1 MNCRTSMT
9 MASIWPDVKDA
20 LRILGATI
28 GLFLI
33 CSPAFPQGNAGRIL
47 GTLTDQ
53 SGGVL
58 VGATVTVTDTQRGTT
73 RTLTT
78 NQSGEYNSPN
88 LLPST
93 YTVRAEAMG
102 FKTIERLGI
111 LLEANQELR
120 VDLVLQPGQQTQTIT
135 VTEALPMVDT
145 TNAEL
150 GGTLQSDII
159 DSLPMNGRNFQN
171 LLQLTPGVMIYPGGT
186 SYSESTNGLRSHQN
200 LYLVN
205 GVFSST
211 PWDGQS
217 VMNSSLHAGDA
228 GTILPVDAIDELKTE
243 ENPRAEYGWKPGAI
257 IDIGIKSGTN
267 TLHGTAYAYGRDT
280 ALDARNYYDVA
291 AAPKAEVGLE
301 QFGGTIGGPI
311 KKDKLFFFAN
321 YEGQLYSIGNPAL
334 HNFPVTTPIG
344 DPTKSL
350 IDACNA
356 ALAGVVVK
364 GVNYKLT
371 ALSAELAGLGGPKS
385 ASPCMP
391 VSGQPSGGFL
401 GFFPVNPG
409 PGTPVYTSVP
419 STNAIHG
426 GLGKIDY
433 HINDHNSVNGMY
445 FFSQGS
451 GAVVGDPTTIVRPEW
466 LNQQYARA
474 QAALGSWTWTPS
486 STLVNEFRFGYSH
499 YYQDFESNDH
509 TLNPASYPFNG
520 ATYVMPTGITNPFY
534 FGMPVITIGGLA
546 NRNGIGQSI
555 GPFITGPEGVLS
567 FMDSVSILR
576 GKHSFKAGVEIQSN
590 RASEDITSSGKGPV
604 TFGTNGPGGLVNFFI
619 GNLRSASLF
628 TGDPKRTISNM
639 AYAAFFQDD
648 WRLTPRLTVNAGIRY
663 EIETVIKDTKNALG
677 NFDPNVGLVQVG
689 FGISSP
695 YNGDHN
701 NIAPRL
707 GLAWDVFG
715 NGKTVVRAAGGI
727 VYESAV
733 TYDVT
738 NAVSNF
744 LGLRTIPTGVPLYNN
759 GSVTALS
766 PAPGNIDLSTTT
778 YTASSGISTI
788 SSNWQS
794 FDPTQPISSTNQPL
808 YAGATTSIG
817 CGDGFTVP
825 TILQNSMTAPPPC
838 SVVGIDRN
846 FRTPYVESWSL
857 GIQRAITNNLSLDIN
872 YVGNH
877 GVKLIGFTDVNQA
890 QQVGGFSPGWG
901 DPSVGTGSG
910 PTATGTP
917 AYICA
922 HSNNDPTP
930 YDGCGN
936 NFGGPNAGAE
946 QAARPFTAP
955 CTSPGLF
962 TAIGAGA
969 PGGSG
974 GRFNPKNICASYLA
988 DVTIINNSTMS
999 NYNGVQVSLNGRNYH
1014 GLSFNAGYTYSH
1026 ALGDASDE
1034 GRASDLSVPLN
1045 NYASIRSQ
1053 LYMPTNYDLRHRA
1066 TISLTYAVPGK
1077 KGYGQMLEGWT
1088 LNSVIVAQSGS
1099 PWGQSD
1105 LTTDYDGTGEL
1116 NNAAGS
1122 MGGQWNFY
1130 GNPSD
1135 FTPVHGWTDTNC
1147 SSGSSCGGGL
1157 PFFPGGGPTATA
1169 AAPTTNATCNAK
1181 ATANGPLALAAL
1193 FNFGCY
1199 AVGNSVLI
1207 PPAYGSFGASGRNLW
1222 RDAGFKNLDLSIDK
1236 AIKFNDRISAQ
1247 FRAEF
1252 FNLFNHPIF
1261 CNPNGIAG
1269 GANSTPGDPNTA
1281 NFGAAGSTPDVCA
1294 SNPEI
1299 GSGGPRSIQLGLKLI
1314 F

>member
-1 MNCRTSMT
+1 MNWRPSIIAVSMR
-9 MASIWPDVKDA
+9 PRVKRA
-20 LRILGATI
+20 VQFLGATI
-28 GLFLI
+28 GVFLI
-33 CSPAFPQGNAGRIL
+33 CIPAWSQGNAGRIL

-58 VGATVTVTDTQRGTT
+58 VGATVSVTDTQRSAT

-78 NQSGEYNSPN
+78 NQAGEYNSPG

-93 YTVRAEAMG
+93 YTVRAEATG
-102 FKTIERLGI
+102 FKIIERVGI

-120 VDLVLQPGQQTQTIT
+120 VDLLLQPGQQTQTIT

-186 SYSESTNGLRSHQN
+186 SYSESTNGLRSHEN

-205 GVFSST
+205 GIFSST

-257 IDIGIKSGTN
+257 IDIAIKSGTN

-280 ALDARNYYDVA
+280 ALDARNYYDVPP
-291 AAPKAEVGLE
+291 APKAGVALE

-334 HNFPVTTPIG
+334 HNFPVTVALPSAGGASANLCTTLAQG
-344 DPTKSL
+344 NCKSSL
-350 IDACNA
+350 IDACNDSLA
-356 ALAGVVVK
+356 AG
-364 GVNYKLT
+364 KLT

-385 ASPCMP
+385 ASPCTP
-391 VSGQPSGGFL
+391 VSGQPAGGFL

-409 PGTPVYTSVP
+409 PGTGVYTSIP

-433 HINDHNSVNGMY
+433 HINDQNSLNGMY

-474 QAALGSWTWTPS
+474 QAALGSWAWTPS

-534 FGMPVITIGGLA
+534 FGMPVITINGLA

-555 GPFITGPEGVLS
+555 GPFVTGPEGVLS
-567 FMDSVSILR
+567 FLDSVSILR
-576 GKHSFKAGVEIQSN
+576 GKHAFKFGVEIQSN
-590 RASEDITSSGKGPV
+590 NASEDITASGKGPV
-604 TFGTNGPGGLVNFFI
+604 TFGTGGGGGLVNFFE

-628 TGDPKRTISNM
+628 TGEPKRTISNM

-648 WRLTPRLTVNAGIRY
+648 WRVTPRLTVNAGIRY
-663 EIETVIKDTKNALG
+663 EIETVIKDSKNLLG

-759 GSVTALS
+759 GSTTPVS

-788 SSNWQS
+788 AANWQA
-794 FDPTQPISSTNQPL
+794 FDPTQPISATNQAL
-808 YAGATTSIG
+808 YAGATTSHG
-817 CGDGFTVP
+817 CGDGAVVALAT
-825 TILQNSMTAPPPC
+825 PC
-838 SVVGIDRN
+838 SIVGIDRN

-877 GVKLIGFTDVNQA
+877 GVKLIGFTDVNQG

-910 PTATGTP
+910 PSAVGSP
-917 AYICA
+917 AYLCINSA
-922 HSNNDPTP
+922 NDPTP

-936 NFGGPNAGAE
+936 NFGGPNGAAE

-955 CTSPGLF
+955 CTSAGLF
-962 TAIGAGA
+962 SAIGAGA

-999 NYNGVQVSLNGRNYH
+999 NYHGVQVSLNGRNYH

-1026 ALGDASDE
+1026 ALADASDE

-1066 TISLTYAVPGK
+1066 TFSLTYAVPGM

-1088 LNSVIVAQSGS
+1088 LNSVIVLQSGS

-1122 MGGQWNFY
+1122 VGGQWNFY

-1135 FTPVHGWTDTNC
+1135 FTPVHGWTDTNPQP
-1147 SSGSSCGGGL
+1147 GGGFGGGL
-1157 PFFPGGGPTATA
+1157 PFFPGGNTP
-1169 AAPTTNATCNAK
+1169 AAPTGNATCNAK
-1181 ATANGPLALAAL
+1181 AIANGPLAVASL

-1199 AVGNSVLI
+1199 AVGTSVLI

-1222 RDAGFKNLDLSIDK
+1222 RDAGFKQVDLSVDK

-1269 GANSTPGDPNTA
+1269 GANSTPGDPNTTG
-1281 NFGAAGSTPDVCA
+1281 FGAAGSTPDVCA

>member
-1 MNCRTSMT
+1 MNWRTSTAFMR
-9 MASIWPDVKDA
+9 PNVKQT
-20 LRILGATI
+20 LQLLGAAI
-28 GLFLI
+28 GVFAI
-33 CSPAFPQGNAGRIL
+33 CLPMWSQGNAGRIL

-58 VGATVTVTDTQRGTT
+58 VGATVTVIDTQRSTT

-78 NQSGEYNSPN
+78 NQAGEYNSPN

-93 YTVRAEAMG
+93 YTIRAEATG
-102 FKTIERLGI
+102 FKTIERVGI

-120 VDLVLQPGQQTQTIT
+120 VDLLLQPGQQAQTIT

-267 TLHGTAYAYGRDT
+267 QLHGTAYAYGRDT
-280 ALDARNYYDVA
+280 ALDARNYYDVT
-291 AAPKAEVGLE
+291 AAPKAGVGLE

-321 YEGQLYSIGNPAL
+321 YEGQLYSIGNPVL
-334 HNFPVTTPIG
+334 HNFPVTTSIG

-350 IDACNA
+350 IDACTTSLA
-356 ALAGVVVK
+356 AG
-364 GVNYKLT
+364 KLT
-371 ALSAELAGLGGPKS
+371 ALSAELAGLGGPTS
-385 ASPCMP
+385 ASPCTP
-391 VSGQPSGGFL
+391 VAGQPSDGFL

-409 PGTPVYTSVP
+409 PGTSVYTSVP
-419 STNAIHG
+419 STNTIHG
-426 GLGKIDY
+426 GLGKLDY
-433 HINDHNSVNGMY
+433 HINDHNSLNGMY
-445 FFSQGS
+445 FFSQGN

-466 LNQQYARA
+466 LNLQYARA
-474 QAALGSWTWTPS
+474 QAGLGSWTWTPS
-486 STLVNEFRFGYSH
+486 STIVNEFRFGYSH
-499 YYQDFESNDH
+499 YYQDFESGDH
-509 TLNPASYPFNG
+509 TLDPAHYPFNG

-567 FMDSVSILR
+567 FLDSVSILR
-576 GKHSFKAGVEIQSN
+576 GKHAFKMGVEIQSN
-590 RASEDITSSGKGPV
+590 RASEDITSNGKGPV
-604 TFGTNGPGGLVNFFI
+604 TFGSGGPGGLVNFFE

-628 TGDPKRTISNM
+628 TGDPSRTISNM

-648 WRLTPRLTVNAGIRY
+648 WRVTPRLTVNAGIRY
-663 EIETVIKDTKNALG
+663 EIETVIKDSKNELG

-701 NIAPRL
+701 NFAPRL

-727 VYESAV
+727 VYETAV

-744 LGLRTIPTGVPLYNN
+744 LGLRTIPTGIPLYNN
-759 GSVTALS
+759 GSTTPLS
-766 PAPGNIDLSTTT
+766 PAPGNIDLSSVT
-778 YTASSGISTI
+778 YTASTGISTI
-788 SSNWQS
+788 ATNWQN
-794 FDPTQPISSTNQPL
+794 FDPTQPISNTNQAL
-808 YAGATTSIG
+808 YAGATSSPG
-817 CGDGFTVP
+817 CGDGAVVALAT
-825 TILQNSMTAPPPC
+825 PC
-838 SVVGIDRN
+838 SIVGIDRN

-857 GIQRAITNNLSLDIN
+857 GIQRAITNNLSLDIE

-901 DPSVGTGSG
+901 NPADPTSAAFACIAS
-910 PTATGTP
+910 A
-917 AYICA
+917 
-922 HSNNDPTP
+922 SDPTP
-930 YDGCGN
+930 YDNCS
-936 NFGGPNAGAE
+936 PNGAAE

-955 CTSPGLF
+955 CTNPALF
-962 TAIGAGA
+962 AAIGAGA

-974 GRFNPKNICASYLA
+974 GPFNPKNTCLSYLA

-999 NYNGVQVSLNGRNYH
+999 NYNGVQIALNGRNYH

-1034 GRASDLSVPLN
+1034 GRASDLSVPIN

-1088 LNSVIVAQSGS
+1088 LNSVIVMQSGS

-1105 LTTDYDGTGEL
+1105 LTTDWDGTGEL

-1135 FTPVHGWTDTNC
+1135 FTPVHGWTNTNPQP
-1147 SSGSSCGGGL
+1147 GGGFGGGL
-1157 PFFPGGGPTATA
+1157 PFFPGGGTP
-1169 AAPTTNATCNAK
+1169 AAPTSNATCNAK
-1181 ATANGPLALAAL
+1181 ALANGPLAVASL

-1207 PPAYGSFGASGRNLW
+1207 PPAFGSYGASGRNLW
-1222 RDAGFKNLDLSIDK
+1222 HDAGFKNLDLSIDK

-1269 GANSTPGDPNTA
+1269 GANSTPGDPNTTG
-1281 NFGAAGSTPDVCA
+1281 FGAAGSTPDVCA

>member
-1 MNCRTSMT
+1 MNWRPSMIT
-9 MASIWPDVKDA
+9 VSIRPRVKRALQLLGASIGIFMICLPA
-20 LRILGATI
+20 L
-28 GLFLI
+28 
-33 CSPAFPQGNAGRIL
+33 PQGNAGRIL

-58 VGATVTVTDTQRGTT
+58 VGATVTVTDTQRSTT

-78 NQSGEYNSPN
+78 NQAGEYNSPN

-93 YTVRAEAMG
+93 YTIRAEAMG
-102 FKTIERLGI
+102 FKTIERVGI

-120 VDLVLQPGQQTQTIT
+120 VDLLLQPGQQTQTIT
-135 VTEALPMVDT
+135 VTEAVPMVDT

-171 LLQLTPGVMIYPGGT
+171 LLQLTPGTMIYPGGT
-186 SYSESTNGLRSHQN
+186 SYSESTNGLRSHEN

-228 GTILPVDAIDELKTE
+228 GTILPVDAIDELKTQ

-257 IDIGIKSGTN
+257 IDISIKSGAN

-280 ALDARNYYDVA
+280 ALDARNFYD
-291 AAPKAEVGLE
+291 AAPAPKGQVGLE

-321 YEGQLYSIGNPAL
+321 YEGQLYSIGNPFL
-334 HNFPVTTPIG
+334 HNFPVTVPLPSAGGASAGLCTILAQG
-344 DPTKSL
+344 NCKASL
-350 IDACNA
+350 VDACND
-356 ALAGVVVK
+356 ALAG
-364 GVNYKLT
+364 GNLT

-385 ASPCMP
+385 ASPCTP
-391 VSGQPSGGFL
+391 VSGQPSDGFL
-401 GFFPVNPG
+401 GLFPVNPG
-409 PGTPVYTSVP
+409 PGTNVYTSIP
-419 STNAIHG
+419 SINAIHG

-445 FFSQGS
+445 FFSEGS
-451 GAVVGDPTTIVRPEW
+451 GAVVGDPTTIVSTNW

-474 QAALGSWTWTPS
+474 QAGLGSWTWTPS

-576 GKHSFKAGVEIQSN
+576 GKHAFKTGVEIQSN
-590 RASEDITSSGKGPV
+590 RASEDITANGKGPV
-604 TFGTNGPGGLVNFFI
+604 TFVGGGPGGLENFFT
-619 GNLRSASLF
+619 GNIHNASLF

-648 WRLTPRLTVNAGIRY
+648 WRVTPRLTVNAGIRY
-663 EIETVIKDTKNALG
+663 EIETVIKDANNELG
-677 NFDPNVGLVQVG
+677 NFDPNVGLEQVG

-701 NIAPRL
+701 NFAPRL

-744 LGLRTIPTGVPLYNN
+744 LGLRSIPTGVPLYNN
-759 GSVTALS
+759 GSTTPLS
-766 PAPGNIDLSTTT
+766 PAPGNIDLTTT
-778 YTASSGISTI
+778 SYTASSGIGTI
-788 SSNWQS
+788 ATNWQN
-794 FDPTQPISSTNQPL
+794 FDPTQPISSTNKPL
-808 YAGATTSIG
+808 YAGATTSVG
-817 CGDGFTVP
+817 CGDGATP
-825 TILQNSMTAPPPC
+825 LAGGTTSPPPC
-838 SVVGIDRN
+838 SIVGIDRN

-857 GIQRAITNNLSLDIN
+857 GIQRAITNSLSLDIN

-901 DPSVGTGSG
+901 DPSVV
-910 PTATGTP
+910 GTP
-917 AYICA
+917 AQLCISTGNC
-922 HSNNDPTP
+922 TP
-930 YDGCGN
+930 NG
-936 NFGGPNAGAE
+936 AAE

-955 CTSPGLF
+955 CTSTVLF
-962 TAIGAGA
+962 QNIGAGA

-974 GRFNPKNICASYLA
+974 GPFNPKNICASYLA
-988 DVTIINNSTMS
+988 DITMINNSTES
-999 NYNGVQVSLNGRNYH
+999 NYNGVQVSVNGRSYH

-1034 GRASDLSVPLN
+1034 GRASDLSVPID

-1105 LTTDYDGTGEL
+1105 LSTDWDGTGEL

-1135 FTPVHGWTDTNC
+1135 FTPVHGWTDTNPQA
-1147 SSGSSCGGGL
+1147 GGGFGGGL
-1157 PFFPGGGPTATA
+1157 PSSVEDTTGTIMAKCTA
-1169 AAPTTNATCNAK
+1169 ADVAHFSGNQLQ
-1181 ATANGPLALAAL
+1181 LALASLA
-1193 FNFGCY
+1193 NSGCY
-1199 AVGNSVLI
+1199 AVGNSVLV
-1207 PPAYGSFGASGRNLW
+1207 PPPFGSYGSSGRNLW
-1222 RDAGFKNLDLSIDK
+1222 RDAGFKNLDLSVGK
-1236 AIKFNDRISAQ
+1236 AIKLSDRFSAQ

-1261 CNPNGIAG
+1261 CNPNGVAG
-1269 GANSTPGDPNTA
+1269 GANSTPGDPTGQP
-1281 NFGAAGSTPDVCA
+1281 FGAAGSTPDVCA

-1299 GSGGPRSIQLGLKLI
+1299 GSGGPRSIQLGLKIL

>member
-1 MNCRTSMT
+1 MNWRTSTAFMR
-9 MASIWPDVKDA
+9 PNVKQT
-20 LRILGATI
+20 LQLLGAAI
-28 GLFLI
+28 GVFAI
-33 CSPAFPQGNAGRIL
+33 CLPMWSQGNAGRIL

-58 VGATVTVTDTQRGTT
+58 VGATVTVTDTQRSTT

-78 NQSGEYNSPN
+78 NQAGEYNSPN

-93 YTVRAEAMG
+93 YTIRAEATG
-102 FKTIERLGI
+102 FKTIERVGI

-120 VDLVLQPGQQTQTIT
+120 VDLLLQPGQQAQTIT

-267 TLHGTAYAYGRDT
+267 QLHGTAYAYGRDT
-280 ALDARNYYDVA
+280 ALDARNYYDVT
-291 AAPKAEVGLE
+291 AAPKAGVGLE

-321 YEGQLYSIGNPAL
+321 YEGQLYSIGNPVL
-334 HNFPVTTPIG
+334 HNFPVTTSIG

-350 IDACNA
+350 IDACTTSLA
-356 ALAGVVVK
+356 AG
-364 GVNYKLT
+364 KLT
-371 ALSAELAGLGGPKS
+371 ALSAELAGLGGPTS
-385 ASPCMP
+385 ASPCTP
-391 VSGQPSGGFL
+391 VAGQPSDGFL

-409 PGTPVYTSVP
+409 PGTSVYTSVP
-419 STNAIHG
+419 STNTIHG
-426 GLGKIDY
+426 GLGKLDY
-433 HINDHNSVNGMY
+433 HINDHNSLNGMY
-445 FFSQGS
+445 FFSQGN

-466 LNQQYARA
+466 LNLQYARA
-474 QAALGSWTWTPS
+474 QAGLGSWTWTPT
-486 STLVNEFRFGYSH
+486 STIVNEFRFGYSH
-499 YYQDFESNDH
+499 YYQDFESGDH

-567 FMDSVSILR
+567 FLDSVSILR
-576 GKHSFKAGVEIQSN
+576 GKHAFKMGVEIQSN
-590 RASEDITSSGKGPV
+590 RASEDITSNGKGPV
-604 TFGTNGPGGLVNFFI
+604 TFGSGGPGGLVNFFE

-628 TGDPKRTISNM
+628 TGDPSRTISNM

-648 WRLTPRLTVNAGIRY
+648 WRVTPRLTVNAGIRY
-663 EIETVIKDTKNALG
+663 EIETVIKDSKNELG

-701 NIAPRL
+701 NFAPRL

-727 VYESAV
+727 VYETAV

-744 LGLRTIPTGVPLYNN
+744 LGLRTIPTGIPLYNN
-759 GSVTALS
+759 GSTTPLS
-766 PAPGNIDLSTTT
+766 PAPGNIDLSSVT
-778 YTASSGISTI
+778 YTASTGISTI
-788 SSNWQS
+788 ATNWQN
-794 FDPTQPISSTNQPL
+794 FDPTQPISNTNQAL
-808 YAGATTSIG
+808 YAGATSSPG
-817 CGDGFTVP
+817 CGDGAVVALAT
-825 TILQNSMTAPPPC
+825 PC
-838 SVVGIDRN
+838 SIVGIDRN

-857 GIQRAITNNLSLDIN
+857 GIQRAITNNLSLDIE

-901 DPSVGTGSG
+901 NPADPTSAAFACIAS
-910 PTATGTP
+910 A
-917 AYICA
+917 
-922 HSNNDPTP
+922 SDPTP
-930 YDGCGN
+930 YDNCS
-936 NFGGPNAGAE
+936 PNGAAE

-955 CTSPGLF
+955 CNNPALF
-962 TAIGAGA
+962 AAIGAGA

-974 GRFNPKNICASYLA
+974 GPFNPKNTCLSYLA

-999 NYNGVQVSLNGRNYH
+999 NYNGVQISLNGRNYH

-1034 GRASDLSVPLN
+1034 GRASDLSVPIN

-1088 LNSVIVAQSGS
+1088 LNSVIVMQSGS

-1105 LTTDYDGTGEL
+1105 LTTDWDGTGEL

-1135 FTPVHGWTDTNC
+1135 FTPVHGWTNTNPQP
-1147 SSGSSCGGGL
+1147 GGGFGGGL
-1157 PFFPGGGPTATA
+1157 PFFPGGGTP
-1169 AAPTTNATCNAK
+1169 AAPTSNATCNAK
-1181 ATANGPLALAAL
+1181 ALANGPLAVASL

-1207 PPAYGSFGASGRNLW
+1207 PPAFGSYGASGRNLW
-1222 RDAGFKNLDLSIDK
+1222 HDAGFKNLDLSIDK

-1269 GANSTPGDPNTA
+1269 GANSTPGDPNTTG
-1281 NFGAAGSTPDVCA
+1281 FGAAGSTPDVCA

>member
-1 MNCRTSMT
+1 MNKRPSMIA
-9 MASIWPDVKDA
+9 ASIRPRVKHA
-20 LRILGATI
+20 VQLLATAI
-28 GLFLI
+28 GVFLI
-33 CSPAFPQGNAGRIL
+33 CLPVWSQGNAGRIL

-58 VGATVTVTDTQRGTT
+58 VGATVTVADTQRGTT

-78 NQSGEYNSPN
+78 NQAGEYNSPG

-102 FKTIERLGI
+102 FKAFERVGI
-111 LLEANQELR
+111 QLEANQEVR
-120 VDLVLQPGQQTQTIT
+120 VDLLLQPGQQTQTIT

-150 GGTLQSDII
+150 GGTLQSNLI

-186 SYSESTNGLRSHQN
+186 SYSESTNGLRSHEN

-205 GVFSST
+205 GIFSST

-257 IDIGIKSGTN
+257 IDIAIKSGTN

-291 AAPKAEVGLE
+291 PAPKAGVGLE
-301 QFGGTIGGPI
+301 QFGGTIGGAI
-311 KKDKLFFFAN
+311 KKDKLFYFAN

-334 HNFPVTTPIG
+334 HNFPVTVSTG

-350 IDACNA
+350 IDACTT
-356 ALAGVVVK
+356 ALGAG
-364 GVNYKLT
+364 KLT

-385 ASPCMP
+385 ASPCTP
-391 VSGQPSGGFL
+391 VSGQPSDGFL

-409 PGTPVYTSVP
+409 PDTGVYTSVP

-426 GLGKIDY
+426 GLGKLDY
-433 HINDHNSVNGMY
+433 HINDHNSLNGMY

-474 QAALGSWTWTPS
+474 QAGLGSWTWTPT

-520 ATYVMPTGITNPFY
+520 TTYVMPTGITNPFY
-534 FGMPVITIGGLA
+534 FGMPVITINGLA

-567 FMDSVSILR
+567 FLDSVSILR
-576 GKHSFKAGVEIQSN
+576 GKHSFKVGIEIQSN
-590 RASEDITSSGKGPV
+590 KADEDITASGKGPV
-604 TFGTNGPGGLVNFFI
+604 TFGTGGGGGLVNFFE

-628 TGDPKRTISNM
+628 TGDPKRTITNM

-648 WRLTPRLTVNAGIRY
+648 WRVTPRLTVNAGIRY
-663 EIETVIKDTKNALG
+663 EIETVIKDSKNELG

-701 NIAPRL
+701 NFAPRL
-707 GLAWDVFG
+707 GVAWDVFG

-733 TYDVT
+733 TFDVT
-738 NAVSNF
+738 NAVGNF

-759 GSVTALS
+759 GSSTPLS

-788 SSNWQS
+788 ATNWQN
-794 FDPTQPISSTNQPL
+794 FDPTQPISSTNLPL
-808 YAGATTSIG
+808 YAGANTSVG
-817 CGDGFTVP
+817 CGDGAT
-825 TILQNSMTAPPPC
+825 TLTGGTTSPPPC
-838 SVVGIDRN
+838 SIVGIDRN

-857 GIQRAITNNLSLDIN
+857 GIQRAITNSLSLDIN

-877 GVKLIGFTDVNQA
+877 GVKLIGFTDVNQP
-890 QQVGGFSPGWG
+890 QLIGGFSPGWG
-901 DPSVGTGSG
+901 DPTAGTG
-910 PTATGTP
+910 TGTAAMGSL
-917 AYICA
+917 AYVCL
-922 HSNNDPTP
+922 NDSVTN
-930 YDGCGN
+930 GQFGN
-936 NFGGPNAGAE
+936 CNPNGAAE

-955 CTSPGLF
+955 CTSAGLF
-962 TAIGAGA
+962 SAIGAGA
-969 PGGSG
+969 PGSSG
-974 GRFNPKNICASYLA
+974 GRFNPKNTCASYLA

-999 NYNGVQVSLNGRNYH
+999 NYNGVQVSLNGRGYH

-1053 LYMPTNYDLRHRA
+1053 LYMPTNYDLRHRG
-1066 TISLTYAVPGK
+1066 TISLTYVVPGK
-1077 KGYGQMLEGWT
+1077 TGYGQMLEGWT
-1088 LNSVIVAQSGS
+1088 VNSVIVMQSGS

-1105 LTTDYDGTGEL
+1105 LTNDFDGTGEL

-1122 MGGQWNFY
+1122 VGGQWNFY

-1135 FTPVHGWTDTNC
+1135 FTPVHGWTDTNP
-1147 SSGSSCGGGL
+1147 SPGGGFGGGL
-1157 PFFPGGGPTATA
+1157 PFFPGGGPGATP
-1169 AAPTTNATCNAK
+1169 AAPTSNTTCNAK
-1181 ATANGPLALAAL
+1181 AIANGPLAVASL

-1199 AVGNSVLI
+1199 AVGTSVLI

-1222 RDAGFKNLDLSIDK
+1222 RDSGFKNLDLSIDK

-1269 GANSTPGDPNTA
+1269 GANSTPGDPNTTG
-1281 NFGAAGSTPDVCA
+1281 FGAAGSTPDVCA

>member
-1 MNCRTSMT
+1 MNRQPSMVA
-9 MASIWPDVKDA
+9 ASIGSNVKHCVQ
-20 LRILGATI
+20 LLGLVLGVILMC
-28 GLFLI
+28 LPLW
-33 CSPAFPQGNAGRIL
+33 SQGNAGRIL

-58 VGATVTVTDTQRGTT
+58 VGATVTVIDTQRGTT

-78 NQSGEYNSPN
+78 NQAGEYNVPS

-93 YTVRAEAMG
+93 YTVRGEAMG
-102 FKTIERLGI
+102 FKRIERLGI

-120 VDLVLQPGQQTQTIT
+120 VDLLLEPGQQTQTIT
-135 VTEALPMVDT
+135 VTEAIPMVDT

-150 GGTLQSDII
+150 GGTLQSEAI

-186 SYSESTNGLRSHQN
+186 SYSESTNGLRSHEN

-205 GVFSST
+205 GIFSST

-280 ALDARNYYDVA
+280 ALDARNYYDISP
-291 AAPKAEVGLE
+291 APKAEVGLE
-301 QFGGTIGGPI
+301 QFGGTVGGAI
-311 KKDKLFFFAN
+311 KKDKLFYFAN
-321 YEGQLYSIGNPAL
+321 YEGQLYSIGNPVL
-334 HNFPVTTPIG
+334 HNFPVTVALPSAGGAGANLCTTLAQG
-344 DPTKSL
+344 NCKTSL
-350 IDACNA
+350 IDACND
-356 ALAGVVVK
+356 ALAAGR
-364 GVNYKLT
+364 LT
-371 ALSAELAGLGGPKS
+371 ALSAELAGLGGPSS
-385 ASPCMP
+385 ASPCTP
-391 VSGQPSGGFL
+391 VTGQPSDGFL

-409 PGTPVYTSVP
+409 PGTNVYTSVP

-433 HINDHNSVNGMY
+433 HLNDHNSVNGMY
-445 FFSQGS
+445 FFSQGN

-466 LNQQYARA
+466 LNLQHARA
-474 QAALGSWTWTPS
+474 QAILGSWAWTPT
-486 STLVNEFRFGYSH
+486 STLVNEFRIGYSH
-499 YYQDFESNDH
+499 YYQDFESGDH
-509 TLNPASYPFNG
+509 TLNPESYPFNG

-534 FGMPVITIGGLA
+534 FGMPVITINGLA

-567 FMDSVSILR
+567 LMDSVSLLR
-576 GKHSFKAGVEIQSN
+576 GKHAFKMGVEIQFN
-590 RASEDITSSGKGPV
+590 KASEDITASGKGPV
-604 TFGTNGPGGLVNFFI
+604 TFGTGGGGGLVNFFE

-628 TGDPKRTISNM
+628 TGDPSRTISNM

-648 WRLTPRLTVNAGIRY
+648 WRITPRLTINAGIRY
-663 EIETVIKDTKNALG
+663 EIETVIKDSKNELG

-701 NIAPRL
+701 NFAPRL

-759 GSVTALS
+759 GSATPIS

-778 YTASSGISTI
+778 YTASSGIGTI
-788 SSNWQS
+788 ASNWQA

-808 YAGATTSIG
+808 YAGATTSVG
-817 CGDGFTVP
+817 CGDGFTG
-825 TILQNSMTAPPPC
+825 TGAPPC
-838 SVVGIDRN
+838 SIVGMDRN

-857 GIQRAITNNLSLDIN
+857 GIQRAITNSLSLDIN

-877 GVKLIGFTDVNQA
+877 GVKLIGFTDVNQP

-901 DPSVGTGSG
+901 NPADPTSAAAMCIASVSD
-910 PTATGTP
+910 A
-917 AYICA
+917 
-922 HSNNDPTP
+922 TP
-930 YDGCGN
+930 YDGCGS
-936 NFGGPNAGAE
+936 NFGGPNAAAE

-955 CTSPGLF
+955 CTSSGLF

-974 GRFNPKNICASYLA
+974 GRFNPKNLCASYLA
-988 DVTIINNSTMS
+988 DITIINNSTMS
-999 NYNGVQVSLNGRNYH
+999 NYNGVQVSVNGRNYH

-1026 ALGDASDE
+1026 ALGMASDE
-1034 GRASDLSVPLN
+1034 GRASDLSVPIN
-1045 NYASIRSQ
+1045 NYASLRSQ
-1053 LYMPTNYDLRHRA
+1053 LYMPTNYDLRHRG

-1088 LNSVIVAQSGS
+1088 LNSVIVLQSGS

-1105 LTTDYDGTGEL
+1105 LTTDWDGTGEL

-1122 MGGQWNFY
+1122 VGGQWNFY
-1130 GNPSD
+1130 GNPAD
-1135 FTPVHGWTDTNC
+1135 FTPVHGWTDTNPQQ
-1147 SSGSSCGGGL
+1147 GGGFGGGL
-1157 PFFPGGGPTATA
+1157 PFFPGGGTP
-1169 AAPTTNATCNAK
+1169 AAPTTNATCNAQ
-1181 ATANGPLALAAL
+1181 ATANGPLAVASL

-1207 PPAYGSFGASGRNLW
+1207 PPAFGSYGISGRNLW
-1222 RDAGFKNLDLSIDK
+1222 RDAGFKNLDLSVDK

-1269 GANSTPGDPNTA
+1269 GANSTPGDPNTTG
-1281 NFGAAGSTPDVCA
+1281 FGAAGSTPDVCA

-1299 GSGGPRSIQLGLKLI
+1299 GSGGPRSIQLGLKLL

>member
-1 MNCRTSMT
+1 MNWQSLMTSAPMRP
-9 MASIWPDVKDA
+9 SVKQVV
-20 LRILGATI
+20 RILSATI

-33 CSPAFPQGNAGRIL
+33 CIPVFSQGNAGRIL

-78 NQSGEYNSPN
+78 NQAGEYNGPN

-102 FKTIERLGI
+102 FKTIERVGI
-111 LLEANQELR
+111 MLEANQELR
-120 VDLVLQPGQQTQTIT
+120 IDLLLQPGQQTQTIT
-135 VTEALPMVDT
+135 VNEAVPMVDT

-150 GGTLQSDII
+150 GGTLQSEAI

-186 SYSESTNGLRSHQN
+186 SYSESTNGLRSHEN

-291 AAPKAEVGLE
+291 PAPKAGVALE

-321 YEGQLYSIGNPAL
+321 YEGQLYSIGNPAQ
-334 HNFPVTTPIG
+334 HNFPVTAPIG
-344 DPTKSL
+344 DATKSL
-350 IDACNA
+350 IDACTT
-356 ALAGVVVK
+356 ALAGVVVNS
-364 GVNYKLT
+364 VTLKLT
-371 ALSAELAGLGGPKS
+371 ALSAQLAGLGGPKS
-385 ASPCMP
+385 ASPCTP
-391 VSGQPSGGFL
+391 VSGQPSDGFL

-409 PGTPVYTSVP
+409 PSTIVYTSIP

-426 GLGKIDY
+426 GLGKLDY

-474 QAALGSWTWTPS
+474 QAGLGSWTWTPS

-534 FGMPVITIGGLA
+534 FGMPVITINGLA

-567 FMDSVSILR
+567 FIDSVSILR
-576 GKHSFKAGVEIQSN
+576 GKHAFKVGVEIQSN
-590 RASEDITSSGKGPV
+590 KASENITASGKGPV
-604 TFGTNGPGGLVNFFI
+604 SFGTGGDGGLVNFFI

-648 WRLTPRLTVNAGIRY
+648 WRVTPRLTINAGIRY
-663 EIETVIKDTKNALG
+663 EIATVIKDANNQLG

-701 NIAPRL
+701 NFAPRL

-727 VYESAV
+727 VYESAI

-759 GSVTALS
+759 GNSTPIS

-778 YTASSGISTI
+778 YTASSGIGTI
-788 SSNWQS
+788 SSNWQA
-794 FDPTQPISSTNQPL
+794 FDPTQPISATNQAL
-808 YAGATTSIG
+808 YAGATTSVG

-825 TILQNSMTAPPPC
+825 TSPANVTTAPPPC
-838 SVVGIDRN
+838 SIVGIDRN

-857 GIQRAITNNLSLDIN
+857 GIQRAITNSLSLDIN

-890 QQVGGFSPGWG
+890 TPGIGWTAPFTSVAAANAG
-901 DPSVGTGSG
+901 LDPSDAGK
-910 PTATGTP
+910 TAEQVCLGMGFEAVYT
-917 AYICA
+917 ACA
-922 HSNNDPTP
+922 
-930 YDGCGN
+930 
-936 NFGGPNAGAE
+936 PNAAAE

-955 CTSPGLF
+955 CTSAGLF
-962 TAIGAGA
+962 SAIGAGA
-969 PGGSG
+969 PGSSG

-1014 GLSFNAGYTYSH
+1014 GLSFNAGYTFSH
-1026 ALGDASDE
+1026 ALADASDE

-1045 NYASIRSQ
+1045 NYASVRSQ

-1088 LNSVIVAQSGS
+1088 LNSVIVLQSGS

-1135 FTPVHGWTDTNC
+1135 FTPVHGWTDTNPQQ
-1147 SSGSSCGGGL
+1147 GGGVGGGL
-1157 PFFPGGGPTATA
+1157 PFFPGGGTPTA
-1169 AAPTTNATCNAK
+1169 PTNNATCNAK
-1181 ATANGPLALAAL
+1181 AIANGPLAVASL

-1222 RDAGFKNLDLSIDK
+1222 RDAGFKNLDLSVDK
-1236 AIKFNDRISAQ
+1236 AIKFNDRFSAQ

-1269 GANSTPGDPNTA
+1269 GANSTPGDPNTTG
-1281 NFGAAGSTPDVCA
+1281 FGAAGSTPDVCA

-1299 GSGGPRSIQLGLKLI
+1299 GSGAPRSIQLGLKLI

>member
-1 MNCRTSMT
+1 MNWRSSMIT
-9 MASIWPDVKDA
+9 ASMWSRVKHA
-20 LRILGATI
+20 VQLLGATI
-28 GLFLI
+28 GVFLI
-33 CSPAFPQGNAGRIL
+33 CLPVFSQGNAGRIQ

-58 VGATVTVTDTQRGTT
+58 VGATVTITDTQRSTT
-73 RTLTT
+73 RTLNT
-78 NQSGEYNSPN
+78 NQAGEYNGPG

-102 FKTIERLGI
+102 FKTIERVGI

-120 VDLVLQPGQQTQTIT
+120 VDLLLQPGQQTQTIT

-280 ALDARNYYDVA
+280 ALDARNFYDA
-291 AAPKAEVGLE
+291 ATAPKGEVGLE

-321 YEGQLYSIGNPAL
+321 YEGQLYSIGNPFL
-334 HNFPVTTPIG
+334 HNFPVTAPIG

-356 ALAGVVVK
+356 ALAGVVVN
-364 GVNYKLT
+364 GVTLKLT

-391 VSGQPSGGFL
+391 VSGQPSDGFL

-409 PGTPVYTSVP
+409 PGTNVYTSIP

-474 QAALGSWTWTPS
+474 QAGLGSWTWTPT
-486 STLVNEFRFGYSH
+486 STIVNEFRFGYSH

-576 GKHSFKAGVEIQSN
+576 GKHAFKTGVEIQSN
-590 RASEDITSSGKGPV
+590 RASEDITANGKGPV
-604 TFGTNGPGGLVNFFI
+604 TFVGNGPGGLVNFFT
-619 GNLRSASLF
+619 GNIHNASLF
-628 TGDPKRTISNM
+628 TGDPERTISNM

-648 WRLTPRLTVNAGIRY
+648 WRVTPRLTVNAGIRY
-663 EIETVIKDTKNALG
+663 EIETVIKDSKNELG
-677 NFDPNVGLVQVG
+677 NFDPNVGLEQVG

-695 YNGDHN
+695 YNGDHHN
-701 NIAPRL
+701 FAPRL

-715 NGKTVVRAAGGI
+715 NGKTVIRAAGGI
-727 VYESAV
+727 VYETAI

-744 LGLRTIPTGVPLYNN
+744 LGLRSIPTGVPLYNN
-759 GSVTALS
+759 GNSTPIS
-766 PAPGNIDLSTTT
+766 PAPGNIDLTTT
-778 YTASSGISTI
+778 SYTASSGISTI
-788 SSNWQS
+788 ATNWQN
-794 FDPTQPISSTNQPL
+794 FDPTQPISITNQPL
-808 YAGATTSIG
+808 YAGATTSVG
-817 CGDGFTVP
+817 CGDGA
-825 TILQNSMTAPPPC
+825 TALAGGTTSPPPC
-838 SVVGIDRN
+838 SIVGIDRN

-857 GIQRAITNNLSLDIN
+857 GIQRAITNSLSLDIN

-901 DPSVGTGSG
+901 DPSVS
-910 PTATGTP
+910 GTP
-917 AYICA
+917 AQICI
-922 HSNNDPTP
+922 ST
-930 YDGCGN
+930 GN
-936 NFGGPNAGAE
+936 CTVNGAAE

-955 CTSPGLF
+955 CTTPGLF
-962 TAIGAGA
+962 AAIGAGA

-974 GRFNPKNICASYLA
+974 GPFNPKNICASYLA
-988 DVTIINNSTMS
+988 DITMINNSTMS

-1034 GRASDLSVPLN
+1034 GRASDLSVPIN

-1088 LNSVIVAQSGS
+1088 LNSVIVLQSGS

-1105 LTTDYDGTGEL
+1105 LSTDWDGTGEY

-1122 MGGQWNFY
+1122 MGGQWNFF

-1135 FTPVHGWTDTNC
+1135 FTPVHGWTDTNPQP
-1147 SSGSSCGGGL
+1147 GGGFGGGL
-1157 PFFPGGGPTATA
+1157 PSSAEDTTGTVMAKCTA
-1169 AAPTTNATCNAK
+1169 ADMAHFSGNQLQ
-1181 ATANGPLALAAL
+1181 LALASLATS
-1193 FNFGCY
+1193 GCY
-1199 AVGNSVLI
+1199 AVGTSVLV
-1207 PPAYGSFGASGRNLW
+1207 PPPFGSYGSSGRNLW

-1236 AIKFNDRISAQ
+1236 AIKFSDRFSAQ

-1261 CNPNGIAG
+1261 CNPNGVAG
-1269 GANSTPGDPNTA
+1269 GANSTPGDPTGQP
-1281 NFGAAGSTPDVCA
+1281 FGAAGSTPDVCA

>member
-1 MNCRTSMT
+1 MNWRLSAILMACKRYSTKHLTRSLGMVIAVLLTS
-9 MASIWPDVKDA
+9 
-20 LRILGATI
+20 
-28 GLFLI
+28 F
-33 CSPAFPQGNAGRIL
+33 PAWSQGNAGRIL

-58 VGATVTVTDTQRGTT
+58 VGATVTVTDTERSTT

-78 NQSGEYNSPN
+78 NQAGEYNSPG

-102 FKTIERLGI
+102 FKTVERLGI
-111 LLEANQELR
+111 LLDANQELR
-120 VDLVLQPGQQTQTIT
+120 VDLLLQPGQQTQTIT

-150 GGTLQSDII
+150 GGTLQSNVI

-186 SYSESTNGLRSHQN
+186 SYSESTNGLRSHEN

-205 GVFSST
+205 GIFSST

-257 IDIGIKSGTN
+257 IDIAIKSGTN
-267 TLHGTAYAYGRDT
+267 SLHGTAYAYGRDT

-291 AAPKAEVGLE
+291 PAPKAGVGLE

-311 KKDKLFFFAN
+311 LKDKLFFFAN

-334 HNFPVTTPIG
+334 HNFPVTVSTG

-350 IDACNA
+350 IDACTT
-356 ALAGVVVK
+356 ALGAGS
-364 GVNYKLT
+364 LT

-385 ASPCMP
+385 SSPCTP
-391 VSGQPSGGFL
+391 VSGQPSDGFL
-401 GFFPVNPG
+401 GLFPVNPG
-409 PGTPVYTSVP
+409 PGTAVYTSIP

-426 GLGKIDY
+426 GLGKLDY
-433 HINDHNSVNGMY
+433 RINDHNSLNGMY

-474 QAALGSWTWTPS
+474 QAGLGSWTWTPT

-534 FGMPVITIGGLA
+534 FGMPVITINGLA

-567 FMDSVSILR
+567 FLDSVSILR
-576 GKHSFKAGVEIQSN
+576 GKHSFKVGVEIQSN
-590 RASEDITSSGKGPV
+590 KASEDITASGKGPV
-604 TFGTNGPGGLVNFFI
+604 TFGTGGGGGLVNFFE
-619 GNLRSASLF
+619 GNLHNASLF
-628 TGDPKRTISNM
+628 TGDPKRTIANM
-639 AYAAFFQDD
+639 AYAAFLQDD
-648 WRLTPRLTVNAGIRY
+648 WRITPRLTINAGIRY
-663 EIETVIKDTKNALG
+663 ELETVIKDSKNELG

-701 NIAPRL
+701 NFAPRL
-707 GLAWDVFG
+707 GLVWDVFG

-759 GSVTALS
+759 GSSTPIS
-766 PAPGNIDLSTTT
+766 PAPGNINLSTTT
-778 YTASSGISTI
+778 YTANSGISTI
-788 SSNWQS
+788 DANWQN
-794 FDPTQPISSTNQPL
+794 FDPTQSISSTNLPL
-808 YAGATTSIG
+808 YAGATTSVG
-817 CGDGFTVP
+817 CGDGATVL
-825 TILQNSMTAPPPC
+825 TGGTTSPPPC
-838 SVVGIDRN
+838 SIVGIDRN

-857 GIQRAITNNLSLDIN
+857 GIQRAITSSLSLDIN

-877 GVKLIGFTDVNQA
+877 GVKLIGFSDVNQP

-901 DPSVGTGSG
+901 N
-910 PTATGTP
+910 P
-917 AYICA
+917 A
-922 HSNNDPTP
+922 DPTSMAAICIASASDPQP
-930 YDGCGN
+930 YDGCGS
-936 NFGGPNAGAE
+936 NFGGPNGAAE

-955 CTSPGLF
+955 CTNPALF
-962 TAIGAGA
+962 AAIGAGA

-974 GRFNPKNICASYLA
+974 GPFNPKNICASYLA
-988 DVTIINNSTMS
+988 DITIINNSTMS
-999 NYNGVQVSLNGRNYH
+999 NYNGVQVSINGRNYH

-1053 LYMPTNYDLRHRA
+1053 LYMPTNYDLRHRG

-1077 KGYGQMLEGWT
+1077 SGYAQMLEGWM
-1088 LNSVIVAQSGS
+1088 LNSVIVMQSGS

-1105 LTTDYDGTGEL
+1105 LTNDFDGTGEL

-1122 MGGQWNFY
+1122 VGGQWNFY

-1135 FTPVHGWTDTNC
+1135 FTPVHGWTDTNPQP
-1147 SSGSSCGGGL
+1147 GGGFGGGL
-1157 PFFPGGGPTATA
+1157 PFFPGGGTP
-1169 AAPTTNATCNAK
+1169 AAPTSNATCNAK
-1181 ATANGPLALAAL
+1181 ALANGPLAVASL
-1193 FNFGCY
+1193 FSFGCY

-1207 PPAYGSFGASGRNLW
+1207 PPAFGSYGASARNLW
-1222 RDAGFKNLDLSIDK
+1222 RDAGFKNLDLSVDK

-1281 NFGAAGSTPDVCA
+1281 GFGAAGSTPDVCA

>member
-1 MNCRTSMT
+1 MNWQSLMISASMRP
-9 MASIWPDVKDA
+9 SVKQVV
-20 LRILGATI
+20 RILGATI

-33 CSPAFPQGNAGRIL
+33 CLPAFSQGNAGRIL

-58 VGATVTVTDTQRGTT
+58 VGATVTITDTQRGTT
-73 RTLTT
+73 RTLNT
-78 NQSGEYNSPN
+78 NQAGEYNSPN

-93 YTVRAEAMG
+93 YTIRAEAMG
-102 FKTIERLGI
+102 FKTIERVGI
-111 LLEANQELR
+111 LLEASQELR
-120 VDLVLQPGQQTQTIT
+120 VDMLLQPGQQTQTIT
-135 VTEALPMVDT
+135 VSEALPMVDT

-267 TLHGTAYAYGRDT
+267 TMHGTAYAYGRDT

-291 AAPKAEVGLE
+291 TAPKAEVGLE

-321 YEGQLYSIGNPAL
+321 YEGQLYSIGNPFL
-334 HNFPVTTPIG
+334 HNFPVTTSIG
-344 DPTKSL
+344 DATKSL
-350 IDACNA
+350 IDACNT
-356 ALAGVVVK
+356 ALTGVVVK

-371 ALSAELAGLGGPKS
+371 ALSAELAGLGGPSS

-391 VSGQPSGGFL
+391 VAGQPSDGFL
-401 GFFPVNPG
+401 GFFPINPG
-409 PGTPVYTSVP
+409 PSTNVYTSIP

-433 HINDHNSVNGMY
+433 HINDHNSLNGMY

-474 QAALGSWTWTPS
+474 QAGLGSWTWTPS

-509 TLNPASYPFNG
+509 TLNPESYPFNG
-520 ATYVMPTGITNPFY
+520 ATYIMPTGITNPFY
-534 FGMPVITIGGLA
+534 FGMPVISIGGLS

-567 FMDSVSILR
+567 FVDSVSILR
-576 GKHSFKAGVEIQSN
+576 GKHAFKVGVEIQSN

-604 TFGTNGPGGLVNFFI
+604 SFGSSGPGGLVNFFI
-619 GNLRSASLF
+619 GNLRSASLL
-628 TGDPKRTISNM
+628 TGDPKRTISNQ

-648 WRLTPRLTVNAGIRY
+648 WRVTPRLTVNAGIRY

-701 NIAPRL
+701 NFAPRL

-759 GSVTALS
+759 GSSTPLS
-766 PAPGNIDLSTTT
+766 PAPGNIDLSSNT
-778 YTASSGISTI
+778 YTASTGISTI
-788 SSNWQS
+788 AANWQA
-794 FDPTQPISSTNQPL
+794 FDPTQPISSTNKAL
-808 YAGATTSIG
+808 YAGATTTAG
-817 CGDGFTVP
+817 CGDGATVLVP
-825 TILQNSMTAPPPC
+825 SGVTSPPPC
-838 SVVGIDRN
+838 SIVGIDRN

-857 GIQRAITNNLSLDIN
+857 GIQRAITSNLSLDIN

-877 GVKLIGFTDVNQA
+877 GVKLIGFTDVNQP
-890 QQVGGFSPGWG
+890 QLVGGFSPGWG
-901 DPSVGTGSG
+901 DPTAGTGTGMNAMGSAAYVCLNDSVTNG
-910 PTATGTP
+910 PF
-917 AYICA
+917 
-922 HSNNDPTP
+922 
-930 YDGCGN
+930 GN
-936 NFGGPNAGAE
+936 CSANGAAE

-955 CTSPGLF
+955 CTSAGLF

-974 GRFNPKNICASYLA
+974 GQFNPKNTCLSYLA

-1026 ALGDASDE
+1026 ALADASDE
-1034 GRASDLSVPLN
+1034 GRASDLSVPIN
-1045 NYASIRSQ
+1045 NYASVRSQ

-1077 KGYGQMLEGWT
+1077 KGYGQLFEGWT
-1088 LNSVIVAQSGS
+1088 LNSVIVLQSGS

-1105 LTTDYDGTGEL
+1105 LSTDWDGTGEL

-1135 FTPVHGWTDTNC
+1135 FTPVHGWTDTNPQP
-1147 SSGSSCGGGL
+1147 GGGFGGGL
-1157 PFFPGGGPTATA
+1157 SFSGSDTTGNVMAQCVA
-1169 AAPTTNATCNAK
+1169 ADTSHFSGNQLQ
-1181 ATANGPLALAAL
+1181 LALASLA
-1193 FNFGCY
+1193 NIGCY
-1199 AVGNSVLI
+1199 AQGNSVLV
-1207 PPAYGSFGASGRNLW
+1207 PPPFGSYGSSGRNLW
-1222 RDAGFKNLDLSIDK
+1222 RDAGFKQWDLSVDK
-1236 AIKFNDRISAQ
+1236 AIKFSDRFSAQ

-1252 FNLFNHPIF
+1252 FNLINHPIF
-1261 CNPNGIAG
+1261 CNPNGVAG
-1269 GANSTPGDPNTA
+1269 GANSTPGDPSGQP
-1281 NFGAAGSTPDVCA
+1281 FGAAGSTPDVCA

>member
-1 MNCRTSMT
+1 MNWRPSTIAASMVHE
-9 MASIWPDVKDA
+9 VKQA
-20 LRILGATI
+20 VQLLCAMFVA
-28 GLFLI
+28 FLI
-33 CSPAFPQGNAGRIL
+33 CLPAFSQGNSGRIL

-53 SGGVL
+53 SGGVI
-58 VGATVTVTDTQRGTT
+58 VGATVTITDTERSTT

-78 NQSGEYNSPN
+78 NQAGEYDGPS

-93 YTVRAEAMG
+93 YTVRAEAKG
-102 FKTIERLGI
+102 FKAIERVGI
-111 LLEANQELR
+111 LLGANQELR
-120 VDLVLQPGQQTQTIT
+120 VDLLLQPGQQTQTIT

-150 GGTLQSDII
+150 GGTLQSDVI

-186 SYSESTNGLRSHQN
+186 SYSESTNGLRSHEN

-205 GVFSST
+205 GIFSST

-291 AAPKAEVGLE
+291 PEPKAGVGLE
-301 QFGGTIGGPI
+301 QFGATIGGPI

-321 YEGQLYSIGNPAL
+321 YEGQLYSIGNPIL
-334 HNFPVTTPIG
+334 HNFPVTVSIG

-350 IDACNA
+350 IDACKA
-356 ALAGVVVK
+356 ALAGVII
-364 GVNYKLT
+364 NNAPFKLT
-371 ALSAELAGLGGPKS
+371 ALSAELAGLGGPSS
-385 ASPCMP
+385 ASPCGP
-391 VSGQPSGGFL
+391 VAGQPSDGFL

-409 PGTPVYTSVP
+409 PTTQAYTSIP
-419 STNAIHG
+419 SNNAIHG

-433 HINDHNSVNGMY
+433 HLNDHNQVTGMY
-445 FFSQGS
+445 FLSQGN

-466 LNQQYARA
+466 LNLQYARA
-474 QAALGSWTWTPS
+474 QAVLGSWSWTPN
-486 STLVNEFRFGYSH
+486 STVVNEFRLGYSH
-499 YYQDFESNDH
+499 YYQDFESGDH

-534 FGMPVITIGGLA
+534 FGMPVITIGGLN

-567 FMDSVSILR
+567 VQDSVALLR
-576 GKHSFKAGVEIQSN
+576 GKHAFKFGVEIQSN
-590 RASEDITSSGKGPV
+590 DASEDITASGKGPV
-604 TFGTNGPGGLVNFFI
+604 TFGNNGPGGLVNFFV

-639 AYAAFFQDD
+639 AYAGFFQDD
-648 WRLTPRLTVNAGIRY
+648 WRITPRLTLNAGIRY
-663 EIETVIKDTKNALG
+663 EIETVIKDSKNELG

-701 NIAPRL
+701 NFAPRL
-707 GLAWDVFG
+707 GLVWDVFG

-727 VYESAV
+727 IYESAV

-759 GSVTALS
+759 GTPTPIS
-766 PAPGNIDLSTTT
+766 PAPGNINLSTTT
-778 YTASSGISTI
+778 YTASTGIGTI
-788 SSNWQS
+788 ATNWQN
-794 FDPTQPISSTNQPL
+794 FDPTQPISSTNKAL
-808 YAGATTSIG
+808 YAGANTAVG
-817 CGDGFTVP
+817 CGDGA
-825 TILQNSMTAPPPC
+825 TAITTSSGSTTSPPPC
-838 SVVGIDRN
+838 SIVGIDPN

-857 GIQRAITNNLSLDIN
+857 GIQRAITSSLSLDIN

-877 GVKLIGFTDVNQA
+877 GVKLIGFTDVNQP
-890 QQVGGFSPGWG
+890 QLVGGFSPGWG
-901 DPSVGTGSG
+901 DPSAGTG
-910 PTATGTP
+910 TGTNAMGSQ
-917 AYICA
+917 AYICL
-922 HSNNDPTP
+922 NDFVTNGP
-930 YDGCGN
+930 YGN
-936 NFGGPNAGAE
+936 CSPNGAAE

-955 CTSPGLF
+955 CTSAGLF

-999 NYNGVQVSLNGRNYH
+999 NYNGVQISVNGRNYH

-1026 ALGDASDE
+1026 ALADASDE

-1053 LYMPTNYDLRHRA
+1053 LYMPTNYDLRHRG
-1066 TISLTYAVPGK
+1066 TISLTYIVPGRN
-1077 KGYGQMLEGWT
+1077 GYVQMLEGWT
-1088 LNSVIVAQSGS
+1088 LNSVIVLQSGS

-1105 LTTDYDGTGEL
+1105 LTNDFDGTGEL

-1122 MGGQWNFY
+1122 VGGQWNFY
-1130 GNPSD
+1130 GNPAD
-1135 FTPVHGWTDTNC
+1135 FTPVHGWTDTNP
-1147 SSGSSCGGGL
+1147 SPGGGFGGGL
-1157 PFFPGGGPTATA
+1157 PFFPGGGTPTAPTSNA
-1169 AAPTTNATCNAK
+1169 ACNAQ
-1181 ATANGPLALAAL
+1181 ATANGPLAVASL

-1199 AVGNSVLI
+1199 AVGNSILI
-1207 PPAYGSFGASGRNLW
+1207 PPAFGSYGASGRNLW
-1222 RDAGFKNLDLSIDK
+1222 RDAGFKNLDLSVDK
-1236 AIKFNDRISAQ
+1236 AIKLSDRFSAQ

-1269 GANSTPGDPNTA
+1269 GANSTPGDPNTTG
-1281 NFGAAGSTPDVCA
+1281 FGAAGSTPDVCA

-1299 GSGGPRSIQLGLKLI
+1299 GSGGPRSIQLGLKIL

>member
-1 MNCRTSMT
+1 MNWRTSTAFMR
-9 MASIWPDVKDA
+9 PNVKQT
-20 LRILGATI
+20 LQLLGAAI
-28 GLFLI
+28 GVFAI
-33 CSPAFPQGNAGRIL
+33 CLPMWSQGNAGRIL

-58 VGATVTVTDTQRGTT
+58 VGATVTVTDTQRSTT

-78 NQSGEYNSPN
+78 NQAGEYNSPN

-93 YTVRAEAMG
+93 YTIRAEATG
-102 FKTIERLGI
+102 FKTIERVGI

-120 VDLVLQPGQQTQTIT
+120 VDLLLQPGQQAQTIT

-267 TLHGTAYAYGRDT
+267 QLHGTAYAYGRDT
-280 ALDARNYYDVA
+280 ALDARNYYDVT
-291 AAPKAEVGLE
+291 AAPKAGVGLE

-321 YEGQLYSIGNPAL
+321 YEGQLYSIGNPVL
-334 HNFPVTTPIG
+334 HNFPVTTSIG

-350 IDACNA
+350 IDACTTSLA
-356 ALAGVVVK
+356 AG
-364 GVNYKLT
+364 KLT
-371 ALSAELAGLGGPKS
+371 ALSAELAGLGGPTS
-385 ASPCMP
+385 ASPCTP
-391 VSGQPSGGFL
+391 VAGQPSDGFL

-409 PGTPVYTSVP
+409 PGTSVYTSVP
-419 STNAIHG
+419 STNTIHG
-426 GLGKIDY
+426 GLGKLDY
-433 HINDHNSVNGMY
+433 HINDHNSLNGMY
-445 FFSQGS
+445 FFSQGN

-466 LNQQYARA
+466 LNLQYARA
-474 QAALGSWTWTPS
+474 QAGLGSWTWTPT
-486 STLVNEFRFGYSH
+486 STIVNEFRFGYSH
-499 YYQDFESNDH
+499 YYQDFESGDH

-567 FMDSVSILR
+567 FLDSVSILR
-576 GKHSFKAGVEIQSN
+576 GKHAFKMGVEIQSN
-590 RASEDITSSGKGPV
+590 RASEDITSNGKGPV
-604 TFGTNGPGGLVNFFI
+604 TFGSGGPGGLVNFFE

-628 TGDPKRTISNM
+628 TGDPSRTISNM

-648 WRLTPRLTVNAGIRY
+648 WRVTPRLTVNAGIRY
-663 EIETVIKDTKNALG
+663 EIETVIKDSKNELG

-701 NIAPRL
+701 NFAPRL

-727 VYESAV
+727 VYETAV

-744 LGLRTIPTGVPLYNN
+744 LGLRTIPTGIPLYNN
-759 GSVTALS
+759 GSTTPLS
-766 PAPGNIDLSTTT
+766 PAPGNIDLSSVT
-778 YTASSGISTI
+778 YTASTGISTI
-788 SSNWQS
+788 ATNWQN
-794 FDPTQPISSTNQPL
+794 FDPTQPISNTNQAL
-808 YAGATTSIG
+808 YAGATSSPG
-817 CGDGFTVP
+817 CGDGAVVALAT
-825 TILQNSMTAPPPC
+825 PC
-838 SVVGIDRN
+838 SIVGIDRN

-857 GIQRAITNNLSLDIN
+857 GIQRAITNNLSLDIE

-901 DPSVGTGSG
+901 NPADPTSAAFACIAS
-910 PTATGTP
+910 A
-917 AYICA
+917 
-922 HSNNDPTP
+922 SDPTP
-930 YDGCGN
+930 YDNCS
-936 NFGGPNAGAE
+936 PNGAAE

-955 CTSPGLF
+955 CTNPALF
-962 TAIGAGA
+962 AAIGAGA

-974 GRFNPKNICASYLA
+974 GPFNPKNTCLSYLA

-999 NYNGVQVSLNGRNYH
+999 NYNGVQISLNGRNYH

-1034 GRASDLSVPLN
+1034 GRASDLSVPIN

-1088 LNSVIVAQSGS
+1088 LNSVIVMQSGS

-1105 LTTDYDGTGEL
+1105 LTTDWDGTGEL

-1135 FTPVHGWTDTNC
+1135 FTPVHGWTNTNPQP
-1147 SSGSSCGGGL
+1147 GGGFGGGL
-1157 PFFPGGGPTATA
+1157 PFFPGGGTP
-1169 AAPTTNATCNAK
+1169 AAPTSNATCNAK
-1181 ATANGPLALAAL
+1181 ALANGPLAVASL

-1207 PPAYGSFGASGRNLW
+1207 PPAFGSYGASGRNLW
-1222 RDAGFKNLDLSIDK
+1222 HDAGFKNLDLSIDK

-1269 GANSTPGDPNTA
+1269 GANSTPGDPNTTG
-1281 NFGAAGSTPDVCA
+1281 FGAAGSTPDVCA

>member
-1 MNCRTSMT
+1 MNWRLSMIA
-9 MASIWPDVKDA
+9 ASMRPRVKQA
-20 LRILGATI
+20 VQLLCTTI
-28 GLFLI
+28 GVFLI
-33 CSPAFPQGNAGRIL
+33 CLPVWSQGNAGRIL

-53 SGGVL
+53 SGGVIA
-58 VGATVTVTDTQRGTT
+58 GATVTVTDTQRGTT
-73 RTLTT
+73 RTLNT
-78 NQSGEYNSPN
+78 NQSGEYSSPG

-93 YTVRAEAMG
+93 YTVHADAMG
-102 FKTIERLGI
+102 FKAIERVGI
-111 LLEANQELR
+111 LLDANQELR
-120 VDLVLQPGQQTQTIT
+120 VDLLLQPGQQTQTIT

-150 GGTLQSDII
+150 GGTLQSNII

-186 SYSESTNGLRSHQN
+186 SYSESTNGLRSHEN

-205 GVFSST
+205 GIFSST

-257 IDIGIKSGTN
+257 IDIAIKSGTN
-267 TLHGTAYAYGRDT
+267 SLHGTAYAYGRDT

-291 AAPKAEVGLE
+291 PAPKAGVGLE

-311 KKDKLFFFAN
+311 LKDKLFFFAN

-334 HNFPVTTPIG
+334 HNFPVTVALPSGGGQAANLCTNLLAG
-344 DPTKSL
+344 NCKTSL
-350 IDACNA
+350 IDACND
-356 ALAGVVVK
+356 ALAG
-364 GVNYKLT
+364 GALT

-385 ASPCMP
+385 ASPCTP
-391 VSGQPSGGFL
+391 VSGQPSDGFL

-409 PGTPVYTSVP
+409 PGTGVYTSVP

-426 GLGKIDY
+426 GLGKLDY
-433 HINDHNSVNGMY
+433 HINDHNSLNGMY

-474 QAALGSWTWTPS
+474 QAALGSWTWTPT

-534 FGMPVITIGGLA
+534 FGMPVITINGLA

-567 FMDSVSILR
+567 FLDSVSILR
-576 GKHSFKAGVEIQSN
+576 GKHSFKLGVEIQSN
-590 RASEDITSSGKGPV
+590 KASEDITASGKGPV
-604 TFGTNGPGGLVNFFI
+604 TFGTGGGGGLVNFFE

-628 TGDPKRTISNM
+628 TGDPKRTITNM

-648 WRLTPRLTVNAGIRY
+648 WHVTPRLTVNAGIRY
-663 EIETVIKDTKNALG
+663 EIETVIKDSKNELG

-701 NIAPRL
+701 NFAPRL
-707 GLAWDVFG
+707 GLVWDVFG

-759 GSVTALS
+759 GSSTPIS

-778 YTASSGISTI
+778 YTASSGIGTI
-788 SSNWQS
+788 ATNWQN
-794 FDPTQPISSTNQPL
+794 FDPTLPISSTNLPL
-808 YAGATTSIG
+808 YAGATTSVG
-817 CGDGFTVP
+817 CGDGA
-825 TILQNSMTAPPPC
+825 TALAGGTTSPPPC
-838 SVVGIDRN
+838 SIVGIDRN

-857 GIQRAITNNLSLDIN
+857 GIQRAITSSLSLDIN

-877 GVKLIGFTDVNQA
+877 GVKLIGFTDVNQP
-890 QQVGGFSPGWG
+890 QQVNGFSPGWG
-901 DPSVGTGSG
+901 NPADPSSPAGVCI
-910 PTATGTP
+910 ATGN
-917 AYICA
+917 C
-922 HSNNDPTP
+922 
-930 YDGCGN
+930 
-936 NFGGPNAGAE
+936 NANGAAE

-955 CTSPGLF
+955 CTTANLF

-999 NYNGVQVSLNGRNYH
+999 NYNGVQVSLNGRGYH

-1026 ALGDASDE
+1026 ALADASDE

-1053 LYMPTNYDLRHRA
+1053 LYMPTNYDLRHRG

-1077 KGYGQMLEGWT
+1077 SGYAQMLEGWT
-1088 LNSVIVAQSGS
+1088 LNSVIVMQSGS

-1105 LTTDYDGTGEL
+1105 LTNDFDGTGEL

-1122 MGGQWNFY
+1122 VGGQWNFY

-1135 FTPVHGWTDTNC
+1135 FTPVHGWTDTNP
-1147 SSGSSCGGGL
+1147 SPGGGFGGGL
-1157 PFFPGGGPTATA
+1157 PFFPGGNTA

-1181 ATANGPLALAAL
+1181 AMANGPLAMASL
-1193 FNFGCY
+1193 FSFGCY
-1199 AVGNSVLI
+1199 AVGSSVLI
-1207 PPAYGSFGASGRNLW
+1207 PPAFGSYGASGRNLW
-1222 RDAGFKNLDLSIDK
+1222 RDSGFKNLDLSVDK
-1236 AIKFNDRISAQ
+1236 AVKFNDRISAQ

-1269 GANSTPGDPNTA
+1269 GANSTPGDPNTTG
-1281 NFGAAGSTPDVCA
+1281 FGAAGSTPDVCA

-1299 GSGGPRSIQLGLKLI
+1299 GSGGPRSIQLGLKIL

>member
-1 MNCRTSMT
+1 MIT
-9 MASIWPDVKDA
+9 ASIRPRVKSA
-20 LRILGATI
+20 VQLLGAAI
-28 GLFLI
+28 GIFMI
-33 CSPAFPQGNAGRIL
+33 CLPAFSQGNAGRIL

-58 VGATVTVTDTQRGTT
+58 VGATVTVTDTQRSST

-78 NQSGEYNSPN
+78 NQAGEYNSPN

-102 FKTIERLGI
+102 FKTIERVGI

-120 VDLVLQPGQQTQTIT
+120 VDLTLQPGQQAQTIT

-150 GGTLQSDII
+150 GGTLQSNVI

-171 LLQLTPGVMIYPGGT
+171 LLQLTPGTMIYPGGT
-186 SYSESTNGLRSHQN
+186 SYSESTNGLRSHEN

-228 GTILPVDAIDELKTE
+228 GTILPVDAIDELKTQ

-280 ALDARNYYDVA
+280 ALDARNWYDVA
-291 AAPKAEVGLE
+291 PEPKAGVGLE
-301 QFGGTIGGPI
+301 QFGATVGGPI
-311 KKDKLFFFAN
+311 LKDKLFFFAN
-321 YEGQLYSIGNPAL
+321 YEGQLYSIGNPFL
-334 HNFPVTTPIG
+334 HNFPVTVALPSAGGASAGLCTNLAQG
-344 DPTKSL
+344 NCKTSL
-350 IDACNA
+350 IDACND
-356 ALAGVVVK
+356 ALAG
-364 GVNYKLT
+364 GSLT
-371 ALSAELAGLGGPKS
+371 ALSAELAGLGGPNS
-385 ASPCMP
+385 ASPCTP
-391 VSGQPSGGFL
+391 VAGQPSDGFL

-409 PGTPVYTSVP
+409 PGTSVYTSIP

-426 GLGKIDY
+426 GLGKLDY
-433 HINDHNSVNGMY
+433 HINDQNSLNGMY
-445 FFSQGS
+445 FFSQGN

-466 LNQQYARA
+466 LNQQFARA
-474 QAALGSWTWTPS
+474 QAGLGSWTWTPN
-486 STLVNEFRFGYSH
+486 STIVNEFRFGYSH

-534 FGMPVITIGGLA
+534 FGMPVITIGGLS

-567 FMDSVSILR
+567 LMDSVSILR
-576 GKHSFKAGVEIQSN
+576 GKHAFKVGVEIQSN
-590 RASEDITSSGKGPV
+590 RASEDITASGKGPV
-604 TFGTNGPGGLVNFFI
+604 SFGSGGPGGLVNFFE
-619 GNLRSASLF
+619 GNLRSASLL
-628 TGDPKRTISNM
+628 TGNPARTISNM

-648 WRLTPRLTVNAGIRY
+648 WRVTPRLTVNAGIRY
-663 EIETVIKDTKNALG
+663 EIETVIKDSKNELG
-677 NFDPNVGLVQVG
+677 NFDPNLGLVQVG

-701 NIAPRL
+701 NFAPRL
-707 GLAWDVFG
+707 GVAWDVFG

-759 GSVTALS
+759 GIATPIA
-766 PAPGNIDLSTTT
+766 APGNIDLSSVT
-778 YTASSGISTI
+778 YTASTGISTI
-788 SSNWQS
+788 ATNWQD
-794 FDPTQPISSTNQPL
+794 FDPTQPISATNKPL
-808 YAGATTSIG
+808 YAGATTVVG
-817 CGDGFTVP
+817 CGDGVLTP
-825 TILQNSMTAPPPC
+825 GTPC
-838 SVVGIDRN
+838 SIVGIDRN

-857 GIQRAITNNLSLDIN
+857 GIQRAITSNLSLDVE

-877 GVKLIGFTDVNQA
+877 GVKLIGFTDVNQP
-890 QQVGGFSPGWG
+890 QLVGGFSPGWG
-901 DPSVGTGSG
+901 NPADPTSAAAACIASASDVTNGV
-910 PTATGTP
+910 
-917 AYICA
+917 
-922 HSNNDPTP
+922 PTP
-930 YDGCGN
+930 YDNCSANGN
-936 NFGGPNAGAE
+936 AE

-955 CTSPGLF
+955 CPNPNLFGAMGLQ
-962 TAIGAGA
+962 AGS

-974 GRFNPKNICASYLA
+974 GPFNPKNLCASYLA
-988 DVTIINNSTMS
+988 DITMINNSTES
-999 NYNGVQVSLNGRNYH
+999 NYNGVQVALNGRNYH

-1034 GRASDLSVPLN
+1034 GRASDLSVPIN

-1053 LYMPTNYDLRHRA
+1053 LYMPTNYDLRHRG

-1077 KGYGQMLEGWT
+1077 KGYGQMLQGWT
-1088 LNSVIVAQSGS
+1088 LNSVIVMQSGS

-1105 LTTDYDGTGEL
+1105 LTTDWDGTGEL

-1135 FTPVHGWTDTNC
+1135 FTPVHGWTNTNC
-1147 SSGSSCGGGL
+1147 APGAGCGGGL
-1157 PFFPGGGPTATA
+1157 SFSGSDTTGNILAECTA
-1169 AAPTTNATCNAK
+1169 ADMSHFSGLQQQLAIASLTN
-1181 ATANGPLALAAL
+1181 L
-1193 FNFGCY
+1193 GCY
-1199 AVGNSVLI
+1199 AQGNSILV
-1207 PPAYGSFGASGRNLW
+1207 PPPFGSYGTSGRNLW
-1222 RDAGFKNLDLSIDK
+1222 RDAGFKNLDLSVDK
-1236 AIKFNDRISAQ
+1236 AIKFSDRFSAQ

-1261 CNPNGIAG
+1261 CNPNGVAG
-1269 GANSTPGDPNTA
+1269 GANSTPGDPSGQP
-1281 NFGAAGSTPDVCA
+1281 FGAAGSTPDVCA

-1299 GSGGPRSIQLGLKLI
+1299 GSGGPRSIQLGLKIL

>member
-1 MNCRTSMT
+1 MNWQPSMIV
-9 MASIWPDVKDA
+9 ASMRLIVRQTVRLLCGA
-20 LRILGATI
+20 LGVL
-28 GLFLI
+28 LI
-33 CSPAFPQGNAGRIL
+33 CLPAWSQGNAGRIL

-78 NQSGEYNSPN
+78 NQAGEYNVPS

-93 YTVRAEAMG
+93 YTVHGEAMG
-102 FKTIERLGI
+102 FKRIERLGI
-111 LLEANQELR
+111 ILEANQELR
-120 VDLVLQPGQQTQTIT
+120 VDLVLEPGQQTQTIT
-135 VTEALPMVDT
+135 VNEALPMVDT

-150 GGTLQSDII
+150 GGTLQSDAI

-186 SYSESTNGLRSHQN
+186 SYSESTNGLRSHEN

-205 GVFSST
+205 GIFSST

-280 ALDARNYYDVA
+280 AFDARNYYDVA
-291 AAPKAEVGLE
+291 PAPKAEVGLE
-301 QFGGTIGGPI
+301 QFGGTIGGAI
-311 KKDKLFFFAN
+311 KKDKLFYFAN
-321 YEGQLYSIGNPAL
+321 YEGQLYTIGNPIQ
-334 HNFPVTTPIG
+334 HNFPVTVALPSAGGVGANLCTTLVQG
-344 DPTKSL
+344 NCKTSL
-350 IDACNA
+350 IDACND
-356 ALAGVVVK
+356 ALAAGR
-364 GVNYKLT
+364 LT
-371 ALSAELAGLGGPKS
+371 ALSAQLAGLGGPTS
-385 ASPCMP
+385 ASPCTP
-391 VSGQPSGGFL
+391 VSGQPSDGFL

-409 PGTPVYTSVP
+409 PGTSEYTSVP

-433 HINDHNSVNGMY
+433 HLNEKNSINGMY
-445 FFSQGS
+445 FFSQGN

-466 LNQQYARA
+466 LNLQHARA
-474 QAALGSWTWTPS
+474 QAILGSWAWTPN
-486 STLVNEFRFGYSH
+486 STLVNEFRVGYSH
-499 YYQDFESNDH
+499 YYQDFESGDH

-534 FGMPVITIGGLA
+534 FGMPVIAINGLA

-567 FMDSVSILR
+567 PMDSVSILR
-576 GKHSFKAGVEIQSN
+576 GKHAFKMGFEFQLN
-590 RASEDITSSGKGPV
+590 RASEDITASGKGPV
-604 TFGTNGPGGLVNFFI
+604 TFGTGQGGGLVNFFE

-628 TGDPKRTISNM
+628 TGDPSRTISNQ

-648 WRLTPRLTVNAGIRY
+648 WRISPRLTINAGIRY
-663 EIETVIKDTKNALG
+663 EIETVIKDSKNELG

-701 NIAPRL
+701 NFAPRL

-759 GSVTALS
+759 GSVTPIS

-778 YTASSGISTI
+778 YTASSGINTI
-788 SSNWQS
+788 DTNWQN
-794 FDPTQPISSTNQPL
+794 FDPTQPISSTNKPL
-808 YAGATTSIG
+808 YAGANTSVG
-817 CGDGFTVP
+817 CGDGFTG
-825 TILQNSMTAPPPC
+825 TAAPPC
-838 SVVGIDRN
+838 SIVGMDRN

-857 GIQRAITNNLSLDIN
+857 GIQRAITNSLSLDVE

-877 GVKLIGFTDVNQA
+877 GVKLIGFTDINQA

-901 DPSVGTGSG
+901 NPNDPTSAAAACLVSVG
-910 PTATGTP
+910 
-917 AYICA
+917 
-922 HSNNDPTP
+922 DPTP
-930 YDGCGN
+930 YDNCSPNGN
-936 NFGGPNAGAE
+936 AE

-955 CTSPGLF
+955 CPSATLF
-962 TAIGAGA
+962 GPNGINAGA

-974 GRFNPKNICASYLA
+974 GPFNPKNLCASYLA
-988 DVTIINNSTMS
+988 DITMINNSTMS
-999 NYNGVQVSLNGRNYH
+999 NYNGVQISVNGRNYH

-1026 ALGDASDE
+1026 ALGMASDE

-1045 NYASIRSQ
+1045 NYASLRSQ
-1053 LYMPTNYDLRHRA
+1053 LYMPTNYDLRHRG

-1088 LNSVIVAQSGS
+1088 LNSVIVLQSGS

-1105 LTTDYDGTGEL
+1105 LTTDWDGTGEL

-1122 MGGQWNFY
+1122 VGGQWNFY
-1130 GNPSD
+1130 GNPAD
-1135 FTPVHGWTDTNC
+1135 FTPVHGWTDTNLQQ
-1147 SSGSSCGGGL
+1147 GGGFGGGL
-1157 PFFPGGGPTATA
+1157 PFSGNDTTGTIMAACTA
-1169 AAPTTNATCNAK
+1169 ADTSHFSGNQLQ
-1181 ATANGPLALAAL
+1181 LALASLA
-1193 FNFGCY
+1193 NFGCY
-1199 AVGNSVLI
+1199 AVGNSVLV
-1207 PPAYGSFGASGRNLW
+1207 PPAFGTDGVSGRNLW
-1222 RDAGFKNLDLSIDK
+1222 RDSGFKNLDLSVDK

-1281 NFGAAGSTPDVCA
+1281 GFGAAGSTPDVCA

-1299 GSGGPRSIQLGLKLI
+1299 GSGGPRSIQLGLKLM

>member
-1 MNCRTSMT
+1 MNRLPSLNVACMRPRVRQAAQLLCS
-9 MASIWPDVKDA
+9 A
-20 LRILGATI
+20 I
-28 GLFLI
+28 GVFLI
-33 CSPAFPQGNAGRIL
+33 CLPAWPQGNAGRIL

-58 VGATVTVTDTQRGTT
+58 VGATVTVTDTQRGAT

-78 NQSGEYNSPN
+78 NQAGEYNVPS

-93 YTVRAEAMG
+93 YTIRGEATG
-102 FKTIERLGI
+102 FKRIERLGI
-111 LLEANQELR
+111 ILEANQELR
-120 VDLVLQPGQQTQTIT
+120 VDLVLEPGQQTQTIT
-135 VTEALPMVDT
+135 VNEALPMVDT

-150 GGTLQSDII
+150 GGTLQSDAI

-186 SYSESTNGLRSHQN
+186 SYSESTNGLRSHEN

-205 GVFSST
+205 GIFSST

-280 ALDARNYYDVA
+280 ALDARNYYDVPP
-291 AAPKAEVGLE
+291 APKAEVGLE
-301 QFGGTIGGPI
+301 QFGGTIGGAI
-311 KKDKLFFFAN
+311 KKDKLFYFAN
-321 YEGQLYSIGNPAL
+321 YEGQLYDIGNPAL
-334 HNFPVTTPIG
+334 HNFPVTTSIG
-344 DPTKSL
+344 DPKSSL
-350 IDACNA
+350 IDACLA
-356 ALAGVVVK
+356 AATLSATPHLP
-364 GVNYKLT
+364 LT
-371 ALSAELAGLGGPKS
+371 ALSAELAGLSFNKATVNTATPAGN
-385 ASPCMP
+385 CTP
-391 VSGQPSGGFL
+391 VSGQPSDGFL

-409 PGTPVYTSVP
+409 PGTAVYTSIA

-433 HINDHNSVNGMY
+433 HLNEKNSINGMY
-445 FFSQGS
+445 FFSQGN

-466 LNQQYARA
+466 LNLQHARA
-474 QAALGSWTWTPS
+474 QAILGSWAWTPS
-486 STLVNEFRFGYSH
+486 STLVNEFRVGYSH
-499 YYQDFESNDH
+499 YYQDFESGDH

-534 FGMPVITIGGLA
+534 FGMPVITINGLA

-567 FMDSVSILR
+567 LMDSVSLLR
-576 GKHSFKAGVEIQSN
+576 GKHAFKMGFEFQLN

-604 TFGTNGPGGLVNFFI
+604 SFGSGGPGGLVNFFE

-628 TGDPKRTISNM
+628 TGNPARTISNQ

-648 WRLTPRLTVNAGIRY
+648 WRITPRLTINAGIRY
-663 EIETVIKDTKNALG
+663 EIETVIKDSKNELG

-701 NIAPRL
+701 NFAPRL
-707 GLAWDVFG
+707 GLAWDIFG

-759 GSVTALS
+759 GSSTPIS

-778 YTASSGISTI
+778 YTANSGISTI
-788 SSNWQS
+788 ASNWQA
-794 FDPTQPISSTNQPL
+794 FDPTQPISSTNQAL
-808 YAGATTSIG
+808 YAGATTSVG
-817 CGDGFTVP
+817 CGDGFTG
-825 TILQNSMTAPPPC
+825 TAAPPC
-838 SVVGIDRN
+838 SIVGMDRN

-857 GIQRAITNNLSLDIN
+857 GIQRAITNSLSLDVE

-877 GVKLIGFTDVNQA
+877 GVKLIGFTDINQP

-901 DPSVGTGSG
+901 DPTAGTGTGLNASG
-910 PTATGTP
+910 SG
-917 AYICA
+917 AYVCLNDFV
-922 HSNNDPTP
+922 SNGP
-930 YDGCGN
+930 YGN
-936 NFGGPNAGAE
+936 CSPNGNTE

-955 CTSPGLF
+955 CPSATLF
-962 TAIGAGA
+962 GPNGINAGA

-974 GRFNPKNICASYLA
+974 GPFNPKNLCASYLA
-988 DVTIINNSTMS
+988 DITMINNSTMS
-999 NYNGVQVSLNGRNYH
+999 NYNGVQVSINGRNYH

-1026 ALGDASDE
+1026 ALGMASDE
-1034 GRASDLSVPLN
+1034 GRASDLSVPIN
-1045 NYASIRSQ
+1045 NYASLRSQ
-1053 LYMPTNYDLRHRA
+1053 LYMPTNYDLRHRG

-1088 LNSVIVAQSGS
+1088 LNSVIVLQSGS

-1105 LTTDYDGTGEL
+1105 LTTDWDGTGEL

-1122 MGGQWNFY
+1122 VGGQWNFY
-1130 GNPSD
+1130 GNPAD
-1135 FTPVHGWTDTNC
+1135 FTPVHGWTDTNPQP
-1147 SSGSSCGGGL
+1147 GGGFGGGL
-1157 PFFPGGGPTATA
+1157 PFFPGGNSPT
-1169 AAPTTNATCNAK
+1169 APTTNATCNAQ
-1181 ATANGPLALAAL
+1181 ATTNGPLAVASLY
-1193 FNFGCY
+1193 NFGCY

-1207 PPAYGSFGASGRNLW
+1207 PPAFGSFGVSGRNLW
-1222 RDAGFKNLDLSIDK
+1222 RDSGFKNLDLSVDK
-1236 AIKFNDRISAQ
+1236 AVKFNDRISAQ

-1269 GANSTPGDPNTA
+1269 GANSTPGDPNTTG
-1281 NFGAAGSTPDVCA
+1281 FGAAGSTPDVCA

-1299 GSGGPRSIQLGLKLI
+1299 GSGGPRSIQLGLKLM

>member
-1 MNCRTSMT
+1 MNWRSCTTSACMLPRVSRAAQLLCVT
-9 MASIWPDVKDA
+9 
-20 LRILGATI
+20 LGV
-28 GLFLI
+28 FLI
-33 CSPAFPQGNAGRIL
+33 CLPAFPQGNAGRIL

-53 SGGVL
+53 SGGVI
-58 VGATVTVTDTQRGTT
+58 VGATVTVTDTERGAT

-78 NQSGEYNSPN
+78 NQAGEYNGAN

-102 FKTIERLGI
+102 FKTIERVGI
-111 LLEANQELR
+111 LLDPNQELR
-120 VDLVLQPGQQTQTIT
+120 VDLLLQPGQQTQTIT

-150 GGTLQSDII
+150 GGTLQSNVI

-186 SYSESTNGLRSHQN
+186 SYSESTNGLRSHEN

-205 GVFSST
+205 GIFSST

-257 IDIGIKSGTN
+257 IDIAIKSGTN
-267 TLHGTAYAYGRDT
+267 TLHGTGYAYGRDT
-280 ALDARNYYDVA
+280 ALDARNYYDVSP
-291 AAPKAEVGLE
+291 APKAGVGLE
-301 QFGGTIGGPI
+301 QFGATIGGPI

-321 YEGQLYSIGNPAL
+321 YEGQLYSIGNPIL
-334 HNFPVTTPIG
+334 HNFPVTVSIN

-350 IDACNA
+350 IDACLA
-356 ALAGVVVK
+356 AAMGSK
-364 GVNYKLT
+364 PKQLT
-371 ALSAELAGLGGPKS
+371 ALSAELAGLSFNKATLGTAAPTGNC
-385 ASPCMP
+385 AP
-391 VSGQPSGGFL
+391 VSGQPSDGFL

-409 PGTPVYTSVP
+409 PGTNVYTSVP

-433 HINDHNSVNGMY
+433 HLNDHNQLTGMY
-445 FFSQGS
+445 FFSQGN

-466 LNQQYARA
+466 LNLQHARA
-474 QAALGSWTWTPS
+474 QAVLGSWAWTPS

-499 YYQDFESNDH
+499 YFQDFESGDH

-534 FGMPVITIGGLA
+534 FGMPVISIGGLS

-567 FMDSVSILR
+567 FQDSVSILR
-576 GKHSFKAGVEIQSN
+576 GKHAFRLGVEIQSN
-590 RASEDITSSGKGPV
+590 KATEDITASGKGPV
-604 TFGTNGPGGLVNFFI
+604 SFGNGGPGGLVNFFE

-628 TGDPKRTISNM
+628 TGDPKRTITNM

-648 WRLTPRLTVNAGIRY
+648 WRITPRLTINAGIRY
-663 EIETVIKDTKNALG
+663 EIETVIKDSKNLLG

-701 NIAPRL
+701 NFAPRL

-715 NGKTVVRAAGGI
+715 NGKTVIRAAGGI

-759 GSVTALS
+759 GSTTPLS
-766 PAPGNIDLSTTT
+766 PAPGNIDLSTTS
-778 YTASSGISTI
+778 YNASSGIGTI
-788 SSNWQS
+788 ATNWQN
-794 FDPTQPISSTNQPL
+794 FDPTQPISSTNQAL
-808 YAGATTSIG
+808 YAGATTSVG

-825 TILQNSMTAPPPC
+825 ATISTAPPPC
-838 SVVGIDRN
+838 SIVGIDRN

-857 GIQRAITNNLSLDIN
+857 GIQRAITNSLSLDIN

-877 GVKLIGFTDVNQA
+877 GVKLIGFTDVNQP

-901 DPSVGTGSG
+901 N
-910 PTATGTP
+910 P
-917 AYICA
+917 A
-922 HSNNDPTP
+922 DPTSMAAACIVSASDTP
-930 YDGCGN
+930 QYDNCN
-936 NFGGPNAGAE
+936 PNANAE

-955 CTSPGLF
+955 CTNPNLFGPNGLQ
-962 TAIGAGA
+962 AGA

-988 DVTIINNSTMS
+988 DITIINNSTMS
-999 NYNGVQVSLNGRNYH
+999 NYNGVQVSINGRNYH

-1053 LYMPTNYDLRHRA
+1053 LYMPTNYDLRHRG

-1077 KGYGQMLEGWT
+1077 NGYAQMLEGWT
-1088 LNSVIVAQSGS
+1088 LNSVIVLQSGS

-1105 LTTDYDGTGEL
+1105 LTTDWDGTGEL

-1122 MGGQWNFY
+1122 VGGQWNFF

-1135 FTPVHGWTDTNC
+1135 FTPIHGWTNTNAQQ
-1147 SSGSSCGGGL
+1147 GGGFAGGL
-1157 PFFPGGGPTATA
+1157 PFSGNDSTGAIMQECMTADMNHFSGA
-1169 AAPTTNATCNAK
+1169 QQQLAIASLTNI
-1181 ATANGPLALAAL
+1181 
-1193 FNFGCY
+1193 GCY
-1199 AVGNSVLI
+1199 AVGSSVLV
-1207 PPAYGSFGASGRNLW
+1207 PPPYGSFGHEVDLEMKAKALAACDTGGIKLPARPW
-1222 RDAGFKNLDLSIDK
+1222 RTDP
-1236 AIKFNDRISAQ
+1236 RVM
-1247 FRAEF
+1247 EF
-1252 FNLFNHPIF
+1252 L
-1261 CNPNGIAG
+1261 
-1269 GANSTPGDPNTA
+1269 
-1281 NFGAAGSTPDVCA
+1281 
-1294 SNPEI
+1294 
-1299 GSGGPRSIQLGLKLI
+1299 RSL
-1314 F
+1314 

>member
-1 MNCRTSMT
+1 MT
-9 MASIWPDVKDA
+9 TASVWPGVKDA

-58 VGATVTVTDTQRGTT
+58 VGATLTVTDTQRGTT

-267 TLHGTAYAYGRDT
+267 ILHGTAYAYGRDT

-334 HNFPVTTPIG
+334 HNFPVTVPIG
-344 DPTKSL
+344 DPKASL

-356 ALAGVVVK
+356 ALGAG
-364 GVNYKLT
+364 KLT

-385 ASPCMP
+385 ASPCTP

-426 GLGKIDY
+426 GLGKLDY

-474 QAALGSWTWTPS
+474 QAALGSWTWTPT
-486 STLVNEFRFGYSH
+486 STLVNELRFGYSH

-576 GKHSFKAGVEIQSN
+576 GKHAFKVGVEIQSN
-590 RASEDITSSGKGPV
+590 RASEDITSNGKGPV
-604 TFGTNGPGGLVNFFI
+604 TFGTGGGGGLVNFFE

-648 WRLTPRLTVNAGIRY
+648 WRVTPRLTVNAGIRY
-663 EIETVIKDTKNALG
+663 EVETVIKDTNNALG

-701 NIAPRL
+701 NFAPRL

-727 VYESAV
+727 VYETAI

-759 GSVTALS
+759 GIAT
-766 PAPGNIDLSTTT
+766 PITAPGNIDLSSVT
-778 YTASSGISTI
+778 YTASTGISTI
-788 SSNWQS
+788 ASNWQA
-794 FDPTQPISSTNQPL
+794 FDPTQPISATNKAL
-808 YAGATTSIG
+808 YAGATTVVG
-817 CGDGFTVP
+817 CGDGVLTP
-825 TILQNSMTAPPPC
+825 GAPC
-838 SVVGIDRN
+838 SIVGIDRN

-857 GIQRAITNNLSLDIN
+857 GIQRAITNSLSLEIN

-877 GVKLIGFTDVNQA
+877 GVKLIGFTDVNQP
-890 QQVGGFSPGWG
+890 QLVGGFSPGWG
-901 DPSVGTGSG
+901 N
-910 PTATGTP
+910 P
-917 AYICA
+917 A
-922 HSNNDPTP
+922 DPTSAAAA
-930 YDGCGN
+930 C
-936 NFGGPNAGAE
+936 FANAGNCSPNGNAE

-955 CTSPGLF
+955 CTNPNLFGAMGLQ
-962 TAIGAGA
+962 AGA

-1147 SSGSSCGGGL
+1147 SSGASCGGGL
-1157 PFFPGGGPTATA
+1157 PFFLGGGPAATA